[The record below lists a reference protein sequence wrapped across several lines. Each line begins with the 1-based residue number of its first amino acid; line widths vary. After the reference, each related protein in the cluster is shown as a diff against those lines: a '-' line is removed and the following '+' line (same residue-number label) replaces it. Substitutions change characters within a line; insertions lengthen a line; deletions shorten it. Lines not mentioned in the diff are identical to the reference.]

1 MKGLLYAGFT
11 LNKAYLIG
19 AGIAAAAA
27 AAIGALLQVYLCD
40 DLITPQAQ
48 LLLPMISVVI
58 AGEWCGRDIEKN
70 LKNRFTD
77 YTLAAG
83 VSKNMF
89 VLTCLAENILTLV
102 FSYAL
107 TALTLLVYSLA
118 GADVDGE
125 DFVMFFC
132 YALIVFAVEWMCTP
146 LTLLFKSA
154 EKAGLLL
161 GVFLGFG
168 IVFPI
173 VIMIKGEISNFYEL
187 IVKLISSPLPTVAGV
202 CAGLYAL
209 FYLLSFFVVKRG
221 DLC

>member
-27 AAIGALLQVYLCD
+27 AAIGALLQVYLGD

-48 LLLPMISVVI
+48 LLLPLISVVI

-83 VSKNMF
+83 VSKSMF

-102 FSYAL
+102 FSCAL

-118 GADVDGE
+118 GADISGE
-125 DFVMFFC
+125 DLGMFFC
-132 YALIVFAVEWMCTP
+132 YTLMMFVLEWMCTP
-146 LTLLFKSA
+146 LTLLFKSS

-168 IVFPI
+168 IVLPLLI
-173 VIMIKGEISNFYEL
+173 ITNEQGTLYEVF
-187 IVKLISSPLPTVAGV
+187 VKLINTPLPAVIGV